1 MPPGVTIF
9 FLEMFQPEIKQKFA
23 DMGMEVVGG
32 SPADFSKFIGN
43 DITKWRAPVVK
54 RNIKP
59 D

>member
-1 MPPGVTIF
+1 
-9 FLEMFQPEIKQKFA
+9 KQKFA
-23 DMGMEVVGG
+23 DMGMEVVDG